1 MRESRCSLSAREQ
14 SCCAVAGAALS
25 GCDRGAQRRRLE
37 AALSG
42 AKGGVQ
48 GSGVEAVACCL
59 GQGGVTLTACRAVG
73 DRCSAVLGTGRQ

>member
-1 MRESRCSLSAREQ
+1 MPESR
-14 SCCAVAGAALS
+14 VAALLLGLRCRVVTAERS
-25 GCDRGAQRRRLE
+25 AADWKLPCLEQRGA
-37 AALSG
+37 
-42 AKGGVQ
+42 VQ